1 MLSLAVWMTIQS
13 FDATHPSNPT
23 LSKKD
28 CIAYGLPDL
37 VSPLAEHNLKLYA
50 VEKQTVRCRRII

>member
-1 MLSLAVWMTIQS
+1 MTIQS
-13 FDATHPSNPT
+13 FVATHPSNPT

-28 CIAYGLPDL
+28 CIVYGLPDL